1 LGVEFNYTPTGT
13 AGAADYFEVAN
24 VQLEAGSVATPFK
37 RNAPSIQA
45 ELTACQRYY
54 WRSSTNTSS
63 NPYTIVATGSAT
75 STTSVM
81 CVLNVP
87 VTMRITPSSVV
98 ASNLAATADQ
108 SATIAITGASVA
120 NGSSPNA
127 PAVVLTGTGF
137 TQFRPYQ
144 IQQNNNVAGYI
155 EVSAEL

>member
-1 LGVEFNYTPTGT
+1 
-13 AGAADYFEVAN
+13 
-24 VQLEAGSVATPFK
+24 
-37 RNAPSIQA
+37 
-45 ELTACQRYY
+45 
-54 WRSSTNTSS
+54 
-63 NPYTIVATGSAT
+63 
-75 STTSVM
+75 
-81 CVLNVP
+81 
-87 VTMRITPSSVV
+87 MRITPSSVV

-127 PAVVLTGTGF
+127 PAVALTGTGF